1 MKHCVGSNGGRDI
14 IWMCRN
20 PIQQT
25 MILNLNSPLAWLTM
39 LAITSSSVC
48 AQDNMLPISR
58 TTGVLTQK
66 LLRGK
71 STLLAL
77 PNVKIL
83 TSGTVTAVSGSDFM
97 LAATPLVGSLAAGP
111 KAIKIT
117 SRVNQQAGSTNA
129 YGAAAKITG
138 STGETVTAALP
149 TAPNVGDEFVIYQ
162 LNTIASVFGAT
173 NSFGLTAAASP
184 ASADVLYLTNEG
196 SLVGYFYHSV
206 AGKWRLVSTPDGLD
220 QNDIVIEPTAGV
232 MITRRNTGAA
242 EIFVRLSGEALPG
255 RQVAKLGG
263 SGFSIINN
271 PFLVPTTLAE
281 SGLASS
287 LNGGTGP
294 GTADVLYLE
303 HDGELAGYFY
313 KTGGAGGTGW
323 RALGDGS
330 TDQGLVALNPGKAF
344 LLKDQAGTAGFTL
357 PEPFAE

>member
-1 MKHCVGSNGGRDI
+1 
-14 IWMCRN
+14 
-20 PIQQT
+20 
-25 MILNLNSPLAWLTM
+25 MILNLKTPLAWMTM
-39 LAITSSSVC
+39 LALTSGTVR
-48 AQDNMLPISR
+48 AQDNMLPVSR

-71 STLLAL
+71 TTLLAL
-77 PNVKIL
+77 PNVKVL
-83 TSGTVTAVSGSDFM
+83 ASGTVTAAAGSDVT
-97 LAATPLVGSLAAGP
+97 LASTPSVASLAVGP

-129 YGAAAKITG
+129 YGASAQVAG
-138 STGETVTAALP
+138 STGETVTAALS
-149 TAPNVGDEFVIYQ
+149 TAPNTGDEFVIYQ
-162 LNTIASVFGAT
+162 LNTIASVFGTT
-173 NSFGLTAAASP
+173 NSFGLNAAAAP
-184 ASADVLYLTNEG
+184 ATADILYLTNEG
-196 SLVGYFYHSV
+196 ALVGYFYHST
-206 AGKWRLVSTPDGLD
+206 AAKWRLVSTPDGAD
-220 QNDIVIEPTAGV
+220 QNDVVIEPTAGV

-242 EIFVRLSGEALPG
+242 EIFVRFSGEALPG

-271 PFLVPTTLAE
+271 PFLIPTTLAE
-281 SGLASS
+281 SGLAST

-303 HDGELAGYFY
+303 ENGELSGYFY

-330 TDQGLVALNPGKAF
+330 TDQGLVALNPGKAL
-344 LLKDQAGTAGFTL
+344 LLKDQAGTAGLTL